1 MVDEETRE
9 FIEGDEEIRAETN
22 TDYNLAVTKPE
33 VAKRH
38 QRFISRDL
46 TVSNIPKGTSDQA
59 IASAKRYIS
68 IILDF
73 SELGIEEMAD
83 IYDSEF
89 KGYINLLRS
98 IDARERKIQVT
109 GISRKEVSM
118 DDKTQK
124 KLGV

>member
-1 MVDEETRE
+1 MVDEEIRE

>member
-46 TVSNIPKGTSDQA
+46 TVSNIPKGTADQA
-59 IASAKRYIS
+59 MAAAKRYIS

>member
-1 MVDEETRE
+1 MADDELRE
-9 FIEGDEEIRAETN
+9 AVENDDEVRAESATE
-22 TDYNLAVTKPE
+22 YNLAVTKPE

-46 TVSNIPKGTSDQA
+46 TVSNIPKNNADKA
-59 IASAKRYIS
+59 IAIAKQYVS

-73 SELGIEEMAD
+73 SELGLDGLAD

-89 KGYINLLRS
+89 KAHISLLRS
-98 IDARERKIQVT
+98 VDAKERKIQVT

-118 DDKTQK
+118 DDKVQK
-124 KLGV
+124 RLGV

>member
-1 MVDEETRE
+1 MVDEEIRE

-46 TVSNIPKGTSDQA
+46 TVSNIPKGTADQA
-59 IASAKRYIS
+59 MAAAKRYIS

>member
-1 MVDEETRE
+1 MVGEEIRE